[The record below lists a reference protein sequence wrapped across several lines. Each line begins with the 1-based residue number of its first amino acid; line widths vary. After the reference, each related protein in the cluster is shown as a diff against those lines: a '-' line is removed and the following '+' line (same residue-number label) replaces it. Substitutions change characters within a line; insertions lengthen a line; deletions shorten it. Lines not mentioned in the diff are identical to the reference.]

1 VSWSF
6 IFVTLTFELVSNF
19 LRYFLVAA
27 AFFLVFWV
35 WGVWPARR
43 IQGRRPSLARIRS
56 EVWWSLSTVVV
67 FSLVGLL
74 NTAAIKAGWTRVYF
88 AIGERGVTGFV
99 TSLVL
104 MVVLHD
110 AYFYWTHRLLHH
122 PAFFQRF
129 HRVHHLSTT
138 PTPWA
143 AYSFHPVEAL
153 VQAGIFPLLVFLV
166 PAHPVALFL
175 FLLYMIVRN
184 VLGHLG
190 VETFPRGFAGRSWTR
205 LHTTTTHHDL
215 HHRDFRGNYG
225 LYFGWWDMLL
235 GTEHP
240 DYRRE
245 FDVVT
250 QRGPTV
256 RRPPS

>member
-6 IFVTLTFELVSNF
+6 VFVTLTFELVSNF

-27 AFFLVFWV
+27 AFFVVFWV
-35 WGVWPARR
+35 WGLWPGRR
-43 IQGRRPSLARIRS
+43 IQARRPSIAHIRS

-67 FSLVGLL
+67 FSVVGLL

-88 AIGERGVTGFV
+88 GIGERGVAGFV

-122 PAFFQRF
+122 PALFERF
-129 HRVHHLSTT
+129 HRIHHLSIT

-143 AYSFHPVEAL
+143 AYSFHPVEAV

-190 VETFPRGFAGRSWTR
+190 VEVFPRGFAGRRWTR

-225 LYFGWWDMLL
+225 LYFGWWDTLF

-240 DYRRE
+240 DYRHE

-250 QRGPTV
+250 QR
-256 RRPPS
+256 RRT